1 MSTTTT
7 APSARVRA
15 SKTLRPTAWKSE
27 RIFDTFIPEIQRRGG
42 EAVIWDRDRGNYL
55 EIEDR
60 HKGMI
65 LLRAEGWRQYSRAFG
80 ARPATLAY
88 LVGVDDNGQWAA
100 WVPGTCETVKDAVA
114 ALTPAAVK
122 DREHLRQ
129 GDVYLVHMNG
139 GAGTPDVVIN
149 ETHIWDAASRTL
161 THVPE
166 RGEAHRPV
174 TAPAEWKAVK
184 LVPQISFQSNR
195 GYTAD

>member
-1 MSTTTT
+1 MNATTT
-7 APSARVRA
+7 APSTKAV
-15 SKTLRPTAWKSE
+15 KTLRPTAWKNE
-27 RIFDTFIPEIQRRGG
+27 RILDTFIPEIQRRGG
-42 EAVIWDRDRGNYL
+42 ETVIWDRDRGNHL

-60 HKGMI
+60 HKRMI

-88 LVGVDDNGQWAA
+88 LVGIDDNGQWAA
-100 WVPGTCETVKDAVA
+100 RVRGTCETVKDAVA

-122 DREHLRQ
+122 GREHLRQ
-129 GDVYLVHMNG
+129 GDVYLVRMNG
-139 GAGTPDVVIN
+139 GAGTPDGVTN

-174 TAPAEWKAVK
+174 TAPIEWKAVK
-184 LVPQISFQSNR
+184 LVPQISFQSSR
-195 GYTAD
+195 GYTAV